1 MSNSEDAPLM
11 IISRQ
16 QAAASHCL
24 PFPSQSAPNRSIL
37 HPIVRSRTSC
47 QLLLEITR
55 CRVPQP
61 PRLSAAQLCVIEGIA
76 PIVEHHAL
84 TSLTRHIKRNI
95 ISPSLGTAE

>member
-1 MSNSEDAPLM
+1 MSNSEDVPPPFL

-24 PFPSQSAPNRSIL
+24 LFPSQSAPNRSIL

-61 PRLSAAQLCVIEGIA
+61 PWLSAAQLYVIEGIA
-76 PIVEHHAL
+76 PILEHHAL
-84 TSLTRHIKRNI
+84 ASLPRHV
-95 ISPSLGTAE
+95 